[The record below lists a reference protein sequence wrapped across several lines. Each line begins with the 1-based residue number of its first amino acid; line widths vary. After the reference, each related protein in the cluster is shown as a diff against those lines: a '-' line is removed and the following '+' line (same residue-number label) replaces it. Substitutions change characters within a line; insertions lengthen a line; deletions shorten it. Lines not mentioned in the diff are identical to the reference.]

1 MNQPV
6 IPTTIAHSA
15 EIFLGRQPIL
25 DSKRQTIAYELLYRA
40 KDDVSEA
47 EVEDDLSA
55 TSAVIVN
62 TVSQFGLER
71 VIGKKDGFINVSA
84 SFLMS
89 QTVELLPPER
99 FVLEILE
106 DVPVNAQI
114 LLRCKDLKD
123 KGFRFA
129 LDGFCYRAEH
139 DPILPLIDFFKID
152 LSSTPIEQVPS
163 IIAFIRK
170 VSKAK
175 VIAEKVEEESVFL
188 QCKELGCDAFQGFFF
203 AKPTVLKGKKPQP
216 HQMSLM
222 RIMGMLLGDAD
233 LGELEPMFKNN
244 PSLTIGLLRLV
255 NSVGISGGRQKVES
269 IRQAMVV
276 LGQKQLLRWVQLLL
290 YASPDGQV
298 DNPLLLQVA
307 SRARLMELLAKK
319 IDTYLPNFT
328 DQAFMVGMLSL
339 ADVVMQCPLEEVFI
353 EIGLSEDLQKAI
365 VAHEG
370 TFGELLNLAKVIEL
384 GDFDAAEKEIA
395 KLGISS
401 EELLNIQLE
410 TMSWSND
417 LGKSES

>member
-6 IPTTIAHSA
+6 IPSTVPNSA

-25 DSKRQTIAYELLYRA
+25 DAKRQTIAYELLYRA
-40 KDDVSEA
+40 KDDSSDA
-47 EVEDDLSA
+47 QVEDDLSA
-55 TSAVIVN
+55 TSTVIIN

-71 VIGKKDGFINVSA
+71 VIGKKDGFINVCA

-106 DVPVNAQI
+106 DVPINTQI
-114 LLRCKDLKD
+114 IMRCEELKD

-129 LDGFCYRAEH
+129 LDGFSYRAEH

-152 LSSTPIEQVPS
+152 LISTSIDEVPS

-170 VSKAK
+170 SSKAK
-175 VIAEKVEEESVFL
+175 IIAEKVEEEGLFL
-188 QCKELGCDAFQGFFF
+188 RCKELGCDAFQGFFF
-203 AKPTVLKGKKPQP
+203 AKPSVLKGKKPQP

-233 LGELEPMFKNN
+233 LQELEPLFKNN

-319 IDTYLPNFT
+319 IETYQPNFS

-339 ADVVMQCPLEEVFI
+339 ADVVMQSSLEDVFL
-353 EIGLSEDLQKAI
+353 EIGLAEDLKNAI
-365 VAHEG
+365 LMHEG
-370 TFGELLNLAKVIEL
+370 IFGQLLNLAKVIEV
-384 GDFDAAEKEIA
+384 GDFDAAEQEIA
-395 KLGISS
+395 KMGISS
-401 EELLNIQLE
+401 DDLLEIQLE

-417 LGKSES
+417 LGKEA

>member
-6 IPTTIAHSA
+6 IPTTVPKAA

-25 DSKRQTIAYELLYRA
+25 NANRQTVAYELLYRSR
-40 KDDVSEA
+40 DDASEA

-106 DVPVNAQI
+106 DVPINAQI
-114 LLRCKDLKD
+114 LRRCEELKE

-129 LDGFCYRAEH
+129 LDGFNYHAEH
-139 DPILPLIDFFKID
+139 DPILPLVDYFKID
-152 LSSTPIEQVPS
+152 LAVTPIEKVPQL
-163 IIAFIRK
+163 IAFIRK

-175 VIAEKVEEESVFL
+175 IIAEKVEEEALFT
-188 QCKELGCDAFQGFFF
+188 QCKQWGCDAFQGFFF
-203 AKPTVLKGKKPQP
+203 AKPSVLKGKKPQP

-233 LGELEPMFKNN
+233 LQELEPLFKNN
-244 PSLTIGLLRLV
+244 PGLTIGLLRLV
-255 NSVGISGGRQKVES
+255 NSVGVAGGRQKVES

-290 YASPDGQV
+290 YATPDGQV
-298 DNPLLLQVA
+298 DNPLLMQVA

-319 IDTYLPNFT
+319 IETYQLNFS

-339 ADVVMQCPLEEVFI
+339 ADVVMQSSLDEVFA
-353 EIGLSEDLQKAI
+353 EIGLAEELQQAI
-365 VAHEG
+365 LKHEG
-370 TFGELLNLAKVIEL
+370 IFGQLLQLAEVIER
-384 GDFDAAEKEIA
+384 GDFETAEQEIA
-395 KLGISS
+395 KLDISS
-401 EELLNIQLE
+401 DDLLEIQLE

-417 LGKSES
+417 LGKEA

>member
-6 IPTTIAHSA
+6 IPTIVPNAA

-25 DSKRQTIAYELLYRA
+25 NANRQTIAYELLYRSR
-40 KDDVSEA
+40 DDASEA

-106 DVPVNAQI
+106 DVPINAQI
-114 LLRCKDLKD
+114 LRRCEELKE

-129 LDGFCYRAEH
+129 LDGFNYHAEH
-139 DPILPLIDFFKID
+139 DPILPLVDYFKID
-152 LSSTPIEQVPS
+152 LTVTPIEKVPQL
-163 IIAFIRK
+163 IALIRK

-175 VIAEKVEEESVFL
+175 IIAEKVEEENLFI
-188 QCKELGCDAFQGFFF
+188 QCKQWGCDAFQGFFF
-203 AKPTVLKGKKPQP
+203 AKPSVLKGKKPQP

-233 LGELEPMFKNN
+233 LQELEPLFKNN
-244 PSLTIGLLRLV
+244 PGLTIGLLRLV
-255 NSVGISGGRQKVES
+255 NSVGVAGGRQQVES

-290 YASPDGQV
+290 YATPDGQV
-298 DNPLLLQVA
+298 DNPLLMQVA

-319 IDTYLPNFT
+319 IETYQLNFS

-339 ADVVMQCPLEEVFI
+339 ADVVMQSSLEEVFL
-353 EIGLSEDLQKAI
+353 EIGLAEELKNAI
-365 VAHEG
+365 LTHEG
-370 TFGELLNLAKVIEL
+370 IFGQLLQLTEVIER
-384 GDFDAAEKEIA
+384 GDFEAAEQQIA
-395 KLGISS
+395 DLGISPDD
-401 EELLNIQLE
+401 LLEVQLE

-417 LGKSES
+417 LVKGPM